1 MLRPLWTSVLSFL
14 ALTLP
19 ALAASSEPI
28 RIGEFASM
36 TGKEATYGQTAHRG
50 AVLAI
55 EEANAAGGV
64 LGRRIELLTE
74 DNQSR
79 PGESATIVKKFISR
93 DKVVAVLGEIVSSR
107 TLEVAPIC
115 QNARIPLV
123 SPGATAPEVTSK
135 GDYIFR
141 ACFIDP
147 FVGTITA
154 KFARE
159 TLKAKRTAVLSSVS
173 SAQSVGLA
181 RFFREKF
188 TAEGGVIAL
197 EQKFNEGDKDFRAQ
211 LTAIRAAG
219 VDAIFIPAYY
229 TEAALICKQARDLGL
244 TIPLLGTDGWESS
257 EFIAIGGKAVEGC
270 YLVTHYSAENGSS
283 VVRDFNTRY
292 EQRWG
297 TPSNALS
304 ALGYDAAKLLI
315 DALRRAGTTDA
326 SKLRDAL
333 AATRNFT
340 GAAGTI
346 TFDAQRNPNKSA
358 VVLTVRDGALR
369 FLKDVN
375 P

>member
-1 MLRPLWTSVLSFL
+1 MLRPLRTSVLLFLSL
-14 ALTLP
+14 ALP
-19 ALAASSEPI
+19 AFAANSDPI
-28 RIGEFASM
+28 RIGEFASL

-50 AVLAI
+50 AALAV

-64 LGRRIELLTE
+64 LGRKIELLTE
-74 DNQSR
+74 DNQSK

-93 DKVVAVLGEIVSSR
+93 DKVVAVLGEIVSGR

-123 SPGATAPEVTSK
+123 SPGATAPEVTTK

-159 TLKAKRTAVLSSVS
+159 TLKVKRAAILSSVS

-197 EQKFNEGDKDFRAQ
+197 EQKFGEGDKDFRAQ

-219 VDAIFIPAYY
+219 VEAIFVPAYY
-229 TEAALICKQARDLGL
+229 TEAALICKQARDLGI
-244 TIPLLGTDGWESS
+244 TVPLLGTDGWESS

-283 VVRDFNTRY
+283 VVKDFNSRY
-292 EQRWG
+292 QQRWG
-297 TPSNALS
+297 TASNALS

-326 SKLRDAL
+326 AKLRDAL
-333 AATRNFT
+333 ASTRGFA

-346 TFDAQRNPNKSA
+346 SFDTQRNPTKSA
-358 VVLTVRDGALR
+358 VVLTVRDGAFR
-369 FLKDVN
+369 FLQDVN